1 MPKIWDELHLKRTFN
16 FIIFKSDSHT
26 TWSKKTLKVLN
37 FLVFDIFLKKKRFHA
52 WTMHIHAWQAW
63 NLHNHAWKCMGRQRG

>member
-37 FLVFDIFLKKKRFHA
+37 FLVFDIFLKKKTVPCMDHA
-52 WTMHIHAWQAW
+52 YS
-63 NLHNHAWKCMGRQRG
+63 CMASMEFT